1 MLTTMTLAGFREVRR
16 GPSPIGRLVSVNNVS
31 MYLCQASYTDLS
43 TGPPISPALKP
54 YAVLIVA
61 SHKEV
66 GVTPRYGMI
75 LVAIAVS

>member
-1 MLTTMTLAGFREVRR
+1 
-16 GPSPIGRLVSVNNVS
+16 

-43 TGPPISPALKP
+43 TGPPISPVLKP

-66 GVTPRYGMI
+66 GVTPRYVMI